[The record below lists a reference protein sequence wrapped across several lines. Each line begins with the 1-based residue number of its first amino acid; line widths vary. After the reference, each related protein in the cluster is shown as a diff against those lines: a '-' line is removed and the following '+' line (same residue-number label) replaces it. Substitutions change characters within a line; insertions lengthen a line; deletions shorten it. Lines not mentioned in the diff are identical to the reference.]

1 MGTPGCRLGAGAGG
15 RPPETREHQSEAGDD
30 PSRAW
35 RRLSQKQ
42 ERTPSH
48 PRAWRRLSQKQETTL
63 PEPGDA
69 SVRSRR
75 GPFQSLETPQSEAGE
90 DPLPSQSLET
100 PQSETGKDPTP
111 RAWRRL
117 SQKQERTLPEPG
129 DASVRSTTPHHP
141 EPRGASVRSRG
152 GDPQVCPSP
161 HVPAA
166 AADTDI
172 FWFAST
178 NKNHNISQLFKAT
191 QHRKILAKKPK

>member
-48 PRAWRRLSQKQETTL
+48 
-63 PEPGDA
+63 
-69 SVRSRR
+69 
-75 GPFQSLETPQSEAGE
+75 
-90 DPLPSQSLET
+90 
-100 PQSETGKDPTP
+100 P

>member
-1 MGTPGCRLGAGAGG
+1 MPRGDAGVQTRGWGG
-15 RPPETREHQSEAGDD
+15 RAAPGNKRASVRSRRRPFQSLETPQSEAGED

-48 PRAWRRLSQKQETTL
+48 
-63 PEPGDA
+63 
-69 SVRSRR
+69 
-75 GPFQSLETPQSEAGE
+75 
-90 DPLPSQSLET
+90 
-100 PQSETGKDPTP
+100 P

>member
-1 MGTPGCRLGAGAGG
+1 MEAVGTRGRGECPVGTPGCRLGAGAGG

-30 PSRAW
+30 PS
-35 RRLSQKQ
+35 
-42 ERTPSH
+42 
-48 PRAWRRLSQKQETTL
+48 
-63 PEPGDA
+63 
-69 SVRSRR
+69 
-75 GPFQSLETPQSEAGE
+75 
-90 DPLPSQSLET
+90 
-100 PQSETGKDPTP
+100 

>member
-1 MGTPGCRLGAGAGG
+1 MPRGDAGVQTRGWGG
-15 RPPETREHQSEAGDD
+15 RA
-30 PSRAW
+30 A
-35 RRLSQKQ
+35 
-42 ERTPSH
+42 
-48 PRAWRRLSQKQETTL
+48 
-63 PEPGDA
+63 PGNKRA

-75 GPFQSLETPQSEAGE
+75 RPFQSLETPQSEAGEDPLPPQSLETPQSEAGE